1 MTKTLDQLMI
11 EHGSDKAT
19 EHTRTYAKPHGYTVE
34 MAKVFDPIR
43 DQPLKFCEIG
53 VGGGESIRAWLDY
66 FPNAQIY
73 GIDFVSDTNIFN
85 RTEGKPYARYTFSH
99 GDQTD
104 RTMWA
109 CFRANCGVDW
119 DVILDDGGHFN
130 DQTIISFEEMWPHVK
145 SGGLYIIEDL
155 GVASSPGTIFVR
167 NGFPNH
173 MDWLRDRMHAMNRGE
188 ENIASL
194 NFTKELAIFRK
205 KNVHET

>member
-1 MTKTLDQLMI
+1 MI

-19 EHTRTYAKPHGYTVE
+19 VHTRTYAKPHGYTVE

-43 DQPLKFCEIG
+43 EQPIKFCEIG

-73 GIDFVSDTNIFN
+73 GIDNVKDTNILN
-85 RTEGKPYARYTFSH
+85 TPGKPYKRYTFSH

-119 DVILDDGGHFN
+119 DVILDDGSHTNEG
-130 DQTIISFEEMWPHVK
+130 TIIAFEEMWPHVK
-145 SGGLYIIEDL
+145 SGGMYIIEDL
-155 GVASSPGTIFVR
+155 ATASTAGTVFVK
-167 NGFPNH
+167 NGWPNQ
-173 MDWLRDRMHAMNRGE
+173 MDWLKDKMHKMNLGE
-188 ENIASL
+188 SDIESL
-194 NFTKELAIFRK
+194 S
-205 KNVHET
+205 